1 MLDLKTA
8 ITAEAEARAQMQAIN
23 ERLNEA
29 HRARDKTAADL
40 AALESNLEGAA
51 QRHAEAVAAIELG
64 EEADTDATAA
74 ELEKAR
80 AALAGEADLRQEIRK
95 QSAIVDALHTR
106 YLSAHAAHGRALN
119 DLKAAKV
126 ETLQLRAKEAV
137 LEAERMT
144 DALADKGAELMALSG
159 LLSEQG
165 APWQGGFVY
174 VDRVVTPPADVV
186 AKHRAAMLAEFN
198 QATA

>member
-1 MLDLKTA
+1 MLELKTA
-8 ITAEAEARAQMQAIN
+8 ITTEAEARAQMQAIN

-40 AALESNLEGAA
+40 ASLESNLEAAA
-51 QRHAEAVAAIELG
+51 QRHAEAVAVIELDG
-64 EEADTDATAA
+64 NADTDATAA

-95 QSAIVDALHTR
+95 QSAVVDALHNR
-106 YLSAHAAHGRALN
+106 YLAAHAAHGRAAA

-126 ETLQLRAKEAV
+126 EALRLRAKGAV
-137 LEAERMT
+137 IEAERMT

-159 LLSEQG
+159 LLNEQG

-174 VDRVVTPPADVV
+174 MDRVVSPAADAV
-186 AKHRAAMLAEFN
+186 AAHRAALMAELE
-198 QATA
+198 AA

>member
-1 MLDLKTA
+1 MSTNLKTA
-8 ITAEAEARAQMQAIN
+8 ITAEAEARAKMLALK

-40 AALESNLEGAA
+40 AALESNLETAA
-51 QRHAEAVAAIELG
+51 QRHAEAVAAVELG

-80 AALAGEADLRQEIRK
+80 AELAVEADLRQEIRK
-95 QSAIVDALHTR
+95 QSALVDALRTR
-106 YLSAHAAHGRALN
+106 YLAAHAEHGRAAA

-126 ETLQLRAKEAV
+126 EALQLRAKDAV
-137 LEAERMT
+137 IEAERMT

-165 APWQGGFVY
+165 APWQGGFIY
-174 VDRVVTPPADVV
+174 MDKVVSPTADAV
-186 AKHRAAMLAEFN
+186 AAHRAVVLAELE
-198 QATA
+198 AV

>member
-1 MLDLKTA
+1 MSINLKTV
-8 ITAEAEARAQMQAIN
+8 ITTEAEARAQMQAIN

-29 HRARDKTAADL
+29 HRARDKTTADL
-40 AALESNLEGAA
+40 AALEANLEAAA

-64 EEADTDATAA
+64 GEADTDATAA

-80 AALAGEADLRQEIRK
+80 ASLAGEADLRQEIRK
-95 QSAIVDALHTR
+95 QSAVVDALHTR
-106 YLSAHAAHGRALN
+106 YLSAHAAHGRAAA
-119 DLKAAKV
+119 DLKVAKI
-126 ETLQLRAKEAV
+126 ETLQLRAKGTV
-137 LEAERMT
+137 IEAERMT

-174 VDRVVTPPADVV
+174 MDRVVSPAADAV
-186 AKHRAAMLAEFN
+186 AAHRAAVLAELE
-198 QATA
+198 AV